1 MFNIVLSIL
10 VISHNQRELLIRCM
24 KSLLSQKIKVPFEIV
39 ISDDRSTDG
48 TWELICD
55 YATKYS
61 NTEKKGDFWTPRVVG
76 TQCNSNECNP
86 LNVSERCG
94 WNKLNVYT
102 HAVGQY
108 CVNID
113 ADDYLK
119 SEDIYQLQID
129 TLEKYPECSM
139 CMQEVWQ
146 INDGDD
152 ISTGEIWP
160 VNGRLVTESIL
171 SPKEF
176 ILNGYRALNQ
186 CYMMKRDNNTDFKK
200 VYGKHFDDTIIT
212 QHHLQFGPCVYINRA
227 DYVWVKYNTSITETL
242 KGDDNLVENAL
253 LPLHHVKYIPTFK
266 EIFLEDGL
274 SQFIHLLKVMS
285 DKNYK
290 LNLTDRTLL
299 SIKHTEGRI
308 YRLLENLNFFNRMR
322 LRFMRIYLLLFKK
335 LNCKNYSL
343 LYKYLV
349 G

>member
-1 MFNIVLSIL
+1 MRTPILSIL

-24 KSLLSQKIKVPFEIV
+24 NSLLSQKIKVPFEIV
-39 ISDDRSTDG
+39 ISDDSSTDG
-48 TWELICD
+48 TWEAIKQ
-55 YATKYS
+55 YQSQYQEPKQNGEY
-61 NTEKKGDFWTPRVVG
+61 WVPRVVG
-76 TQCNSNECNP
+76 TQCNSDECNP

-102 HAVGQY
+102 HAVGKY

-139 CMQEVWQ
+139 CMQDVWQ

-152 ISTGEIWP
+152 ISTGKIWP

-212 QHHLQFGPCVYINRA
+212 QHHLQFGPCVYIDRA
-227 DYVWVKYNTSITETL
+227 DYIWVRYHSSITGTL
-242 KGDDNLVENAL
+242 NGDDNLVEYAL
-253 LPLHHVKYIPTFK
+253 LPLHHIKFINKFK
-266 EIFLEDGL
+266 DIFLEDGL
-274 SQFIHLLKVMS
+274 PQFIHLFKEMS
-285 DKNYK
+285 KKNYR
-290 LNLTDRTLL
+290 LTLTDRTLL
-299 SIKHTEGRI
+299 SIKQTEGKI
-308 YRLLENLNFFNRMR
+308 YRLLENFNFINRMR
-322 LRFMRIYLLLFKK
+322 LRFMRIFLLLFKK